1 MKSWSHHEVDRQ
13 PAEEVE
19 PKISNY
25 SFFIYLVVLWGKNL
39 SVSLSLVMK
48 KIMFFFFQT
57 VSSCFKS
64 STSKSDRHLQFV
76 PTNLHSQRMEV
87 TCPDSTGTFIH
98 TFIFSCCLY
107 SLSFISLTQ
116 FSCFRLCCF
125 DATSFIFSSVS
136 LCLSPGVWYEVI
148 TFGAPVDH
156 HQAFKHGGLKRL
168 LRKHTNH
175 RDRCV
180 FPKHLWDFIGLM
192 INTNNWQ
199 INWFDPSGLMRNKK
213 NKKKRFILLSPL
225 LC

>member
-1 MKSWSHHEVDRQ
+1 MRLTDNQQRKLN
-13 PAEEVE
+13 
-19 PKISNY
+19 PKYRTIPLKNKKNAVCL
-25 SFFIYLVVLWGKNL
+25 FYLPCCIVRKNL

-48 KIMFFFFQT
+48 KMMFFFFQT

-180 FPKHLWDFIGLM
+180 FPKHL
-192 INTNNWQ
+192 
-199 INWFDPSGLMRNKK
+199 
-213 NKKKRFILLSPL
+213 
-225 LC
+225 